1 MQLSFFDLILR
12 HCQQQ
17 DAVAD
22 FLTEHEARIR
32 TNADDIVVVF
42 EQSITVSP

>member
-1 MQLSFFDLILR
+1 VSNFF
-12 HCQQQ
+12 
-17 DAVAD
+17 
-22 FLTEHEARIR
+22 TEHEARIG